1 MSRTD
6 VSRPRSDVSAGRSPR
21 SDGLLALA
29 GAGIAAAIIV
39 LLHFVENEFEPS
51 SRFISEYVLGDW
63 GWLMN
68 VAFFALGGAI
78 VAVAHGL
85 RRGLSPG
92 RRVTA
97 SVRLLYVGGI
107 TTVLTA
113 FLNSDA
119 LADTDAGRTSW
130 HGTVHQLLGF
140 IGIVCLTVA
149 TFFLRGVFAR
159 DAQWRRFAPH
169 ALMFAIA
176 TVATFVLVLVAP
188 MDSFGIAQRVFVTVD
203 LLWIGT
209 LGCGLVSAE
218 HVAEHAGSSSAT
230 PVTGPT
236 VA

>member
-21 SDGLLALA
+21 SDGRLALA

-68 VAFFALGGAI
+68 LAFLAMGGAI
-78 VAVAHGL
+78 VAAAHGL

-97 SVRLLYVGGI
+97 TVRLMYVGGI

-119 LADTDAGRTSW
+119 VADMDAGRTSW
-130 HGTVHQLLGF
+130 HGTLHGLLGF
-140 IGIVCLTVA
+140 IGVACMTVSV
-149 TFFLRGVFAR
+149 FFLRGVFAR
-159 DAQWRRFAPH
+159 DAQWRRFAPQ
-169 ALMFAIA
+169 ALMFAITTLA
-176 TVATFVLVLVAP
+176 MFVLVLVAP
-188 MDSFGIAQRVFVTVD
+188 MESFGIPQRLFVTVD

-218 HVAEHAGSSSAT
+218 HVLPSRPAVPAQ
-230 PVTGPT
+230 PQ
-236 VA
+236 

>member
-1 MSRTD
+1 
-6 VSRPRSDVSAGRSPR
+6 VSAGWSPR

-29 GAGIAAAIIV
+29 GAGIFAV
-39 LLHFVENEFEPS
+39 SVVVLHFVEKEFEPS

-68 VAFFALGGAI
+68 LAFFALGGAI

-113 FLNSDA
+113 FLNTDA

-130 HGTVHQLLGF
+130 HGTAHQLLGF
-140 IGIVCLTVA
+140 IGIACLTVA

-169 ALMFAIA
+169 ALMFAVTTLA
-176 TVATFVLVLVAP
+176 MFVLVLVAP
-188 MDSFGIAQRVFVTVD
+188 TDSFGIAQRLFVTVD

-209 LGCGLVSAE
+209 LGGALLGAERAVPSQQGIPAVS
-218 HVAEHAGSSSAT
+218 GSVT
-230 PVTGPT
+230 PS
-236 VA
+236 